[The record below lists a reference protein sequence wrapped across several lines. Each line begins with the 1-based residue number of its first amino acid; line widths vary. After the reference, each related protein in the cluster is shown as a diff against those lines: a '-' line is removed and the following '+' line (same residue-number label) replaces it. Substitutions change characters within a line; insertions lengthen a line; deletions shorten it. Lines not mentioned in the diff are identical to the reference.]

1 MGEKMFCIINNN
13 RPIYEQIREK
23 FIELII
29 NNALREGDK
38 LPSVRELASML
49 TVNPNTISK
58 AYNKL
63 EDEGMIETLKGKG
76 TFVRVGAKELVL
88 AYNYE
93 MLMNKIKD
101 VLESAKNLNIKFNA
115 LVDLEKQVLN
125 KLEGKSVIEIKDLT
139 LKLEDKDIL
148 KNINLSIDEGKIY
161 GLIGPNGVG
170 KTSLIKCLTGVY
182 KITTGEILY
191 DGSNVYDNA
200 EVKKNIAYVADENNF
215 FTSFLVRDVIKY
227 YKLAYDNFNEEKF
240 HKINK
245 VFKIPLNK
253 RLHQLSKGMKMRTF
267 LMLGFA
273 QEAKYIILD

>member
-1 MGEKMFCIINNN
+1 MGEKMFYIINNN

-101 VLESAKNLNIKFNA
+101 VLESAKSLNIKFNV
-115 LVDLEKQVLN
+115 LVDLEKQVLD
-125 KLEGKSVIEIKDLT
+125 KLEG
-139 LKLEDKDIL
+139 
-148 KNINLSIDEGKIY
+148 N
-161 GLIGPNGVG
+161 
-170 KTSLIKCLTGVY
+170 
-182 KITTGEILY
+182 
-191 DGSNVYDNA
+191 
-200 EVKKNIAYVADENNF
+200 
-215 FTSFLVRDVIKY
+215 
-227 YKLAYDNFNEEKF
+227 
-240 HKINK
+240 
-245 VFKIPLNK
+245 
-253 RLHQLSKGMKMRTF
+253 
-267 LMLGFA
+267 
-273 QEAKYIILD
+273 

>member
-1 MGEKMFCIINNN
+1 MGEKMFYIINNN

-58 AYNKL
+58 AYSRL

-101 VLESAKNLNIKFNA
+101 VLELAKNSNIKFNA
-115 LVDLEKQVLN
+115 LVDLEKQVLD
-125 KLEGKSVIEIKDLT
+125 KLEGK
-139 LKLEDKDIL
+139 
-148 KNINLSIDEGKIY
+148 
-161 GLIGPNGVG
+161 
-170 KTSLIKCLTGVY
+170 
-182 KITTGEILY
+182 
-191 DGSNVYDNA
+191 
-200 EVKKNIAYVADENNF
+200 
-215 FTSFLVRDVIKY
+215 
-227 YKLAYDNFNEEKF
+227 
-240 HKINK
+240 
-245 VFKIPLNK
+245 
-253 RLHQLSKGMKMRTF
+253 
-267 LMLGFA
+267 
-273 QEAKYIILD
+273 

>member
-1 MGEKMFCIINNN
+1 MFYIINNN

-58 AYNKL
+58 AYSRL

-101 VLESAKNLNIKFNA
+101 VLELAKNSNIKFNA
-115 LVDLEKQVLN
+115 LVDLEKQVLD
-125 KLEGKSVIEIKDLT
+125 KLEGK
-139 LKLEDKDIL
+139 
-148 KNINLSIDEGKIY
+148 
-161 GLIGPNGVG
+161 
-170 KTSLIKCLTGVY
+170 
-182 KITTGEILY
+182 
-191 DGSNVYDNA
+191 
-200 EVKKNIAYVADENNF
+200 
-215 FTSFLVRDVIKY
+215 
-227 YKLAYDNFNEEKF
+227 
-240 HKINK
+240 
-245 VFKIPLNK
+245 
-253 RLHQLSKGMKMRTF
+253 
-267 LMLGFA
+267 
-273 QEAKYIILD
+273 

>member
-58 AYNKL
+58 AYNKC
-63 EDEGMIETLKGKG
+63 MIETLKGKG

-125 KLEGKSVIEIKDLT
+125 KLEGK
-139 LKLEDKDIL
+139 
-148 KNINLSIDEGKIY
+148 
-161 GLIGPNGVG
+161 
-170 KTSLIKCLTGVY
+170 
-182 KITTGEILY
+182 
-191 DGSNVYDNA
+191 
-200 EVKKNIAYVADENNF
+200 
-215 FTSFLVRDVIKY
+215 
-227 YKLAYDNFNEEKF
+227 
-240 HKINK
+240 
-245 VFKIPLNK
+245 
-253 RLHQLSKGMKMRTF
+253 
-267 LMLGFA
+267 
-273 QEAKYIILD
+273 